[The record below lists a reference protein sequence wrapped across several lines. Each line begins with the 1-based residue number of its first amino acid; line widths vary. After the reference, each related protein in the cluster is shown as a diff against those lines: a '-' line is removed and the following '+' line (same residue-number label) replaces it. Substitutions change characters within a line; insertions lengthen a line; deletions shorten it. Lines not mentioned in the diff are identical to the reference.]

1 MKTHSFLTSLAAAA
15 GLLCLTSCDSKLESL
30 NMEQFD
36 LQTEVAE
43 ILLDCEDVEDVK
55 DAIDDLKAIAE
66 KCRELEKEIKSC
78 ESEFKTFK
86 EEEISTLEH
95 TRLSNRLRIA
105 EYKAEGLLAD
115 AMVHVA
121 EICKDD
127 KDTLEELGKAFED

>member
-36 LQTEVAE
+36 LQTEAAE

-55 DAIDDLKAIAE
+55 DAIDDIKAIA
-66 KCRELEKEIKSC
+66 KKGRELEKEIKSC
-78 ESEFKTFK
+78 ASEFKTFA
-86 EEEISTLEH
+86 EEEITELEN
-95 TRLSNRLRIA
+95 TRLSYRLRIA
-105 EYKAEGLLAD
+105 EVKAQGLMAD
-115 AMVHVA
+115 AMLHVA

>member
-1 MKTHSFLTSLAAAA
+1 
-15 GLLCLTSCDSKLESL
+15 
-30 NMEQFD
+30 MEQFD

-55 DAIDDLKAIAE
+55 DAIEDIKAIAE
-66 KCRELEKEIKSC
+66 KGRELEKEIKSC

-86 EEEISTLEH
+86 EEEISALEH

-105 EYKAEGLLAD
+105 EYKAQGLMAD
-115 AMVHVA
+115 ALLHVA